1 MSHDLLRRHDAFGD
15 LLDKMNASLMQAPA
29 FGADVKSDVVE
40 KDDHYEVVADI
51 PGVDK
56 DDIKVD
62 YEDGTLQISATRH
75 EIKDHSDKDGNILQS
90 ERSFGSV
97 GRSYYLPNVDREK
110 VSAKYKNGC
119 CTSRCLRL
127 KSLRSQ
133 QSRLRIK
140 TISKTSVRLADR
152 RFLC

>member
-56 DDIKVD
+56 D
-62 YEDGTLQISATRH
+62 
-75 EIKDHSDKDGNILQS
+75 GNILQS

-110 VSAKYKNGC
+110 VSAKYKNGVLHI
-119 CTSRCLRL
+119 TLPKAEVAK
-127 KSLRSQ
+127 KSA
-133 QSRLRIK
+133 IK
-140 TISKTSVRLADR
+140 IED
-152 RFLC
+152 

>member
-1 MSHDLLRRHDAFGD
+1 MSQTLL
-15 LLDKMNASLMQAPA
+15 K
-29 FGADVKSDVVE
+29 

-97 GRSYYLPNVDREK
+97 GRSYYLPNVDNREGFCQ
-110 VSAKYKNGC
+110 VQERVLHASRSA
-119 CTSRCLRL
+119 SR
-127 KSLRSQ
+127 
-133 QSRLRIK
+133 
-140 TISKTSVRLADR
+140 
-152 RFLC
+152 